1 MRIGDHSLGEHIRLL
16 VPLFVFI
23 AGVWAL
29 RLLLHELAVLH
40 ALVHVLSITVATA
53 LALLFVVVLIH
64 VRGFGSYPSVVVST
78 VLVVAWAQLLI
89 VLAIIFSVVT
99 GTENIFTLPEF
110 SMPGDDPRHIRHIL
124 GHLTFA
130 LGGGA
135 LIGSAF
141 GCLILWMLR
150 RVLPEP
156 GRT

>member
-1 MRIGDHSLGEHIRLL
+1 MRIGGHSLGEHLRLL

-29 RLLLHELAVLH
+29 RIVLHELGVLH
-40 ALVHVLSITVATA
+40 ALVHIISITVAVA
-53 LALLFVVVLIH
+53 LALLFAVVLIH
-64 VRGFGSYPSVVVST
+64 VRGFGTYSSVVVAT
-78 VLVVAWAQLLI
+78 VLLVAWAQLLI
-89 VLAIIFSVVT
+89 ILAIIFSVVT

-110 SMPGDDPRHIRHIL
+110 SPGDDPRHIKHIL
-124 GHLTFA
+124 GHLTVVF
-130 LGGGA
+130 GVGA

>member
-16 VPLFVFI
+16 APLFVFI

-29 RLLLHELAVLH
+29 RILLHEMGVLH
-40 ALVHVLSITVATA
+40 ALVHVLSITVASSI
-53 LALLFVVVLIH
+53 ALLLAVVLIH

-78 VLVVAWAQLLI
+78 VLLVAWAQILI
-89 VLAIIFSVVT
+89 VLAILFSVVT

-110 SMPGDDPRHIRHIL
+110 SMATDDPRHIKHIV

-156 GRT
+156 GPT